1 MRAERRGQR
10 GEGGGEERAEASRE
24 VLASDPARAV
34 HEHLL
39 ARQRLLRRCLFQP
52 TGEVCGPS
60 HPWINVLGAALLDLP
75 VKSTDV
81 RFVVVA
87 DVDHNS
93 VRGMGELVVE
103 VLGLQMH
110 AAAAQRRFVLA
121 HAVEDEFIAR

>member
-1 MRAERRGQR
+1 MIARYDLILFAE
-10 GEGGGEERAEASRE
+10 
-24 VLASDPARAV
+24 
-34 HEHLL
+34 
-39 ARQRLLRRCLFQP
+39 
-52 TGEVCGPS
+52 
-60 HPWINVLGAALLDLP
+60 LLDLP